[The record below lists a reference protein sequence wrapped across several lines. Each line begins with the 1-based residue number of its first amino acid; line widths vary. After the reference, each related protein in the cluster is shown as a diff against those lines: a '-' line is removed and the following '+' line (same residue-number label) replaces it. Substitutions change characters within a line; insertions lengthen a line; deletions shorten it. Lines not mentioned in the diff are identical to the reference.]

1 METRSSYS
9 LLTRDDQVDANTR
22 ADDLFEFIPEET
34 SDPNKDHDL
43 KGIRLHKTQT
53 NVAVNHWIN
62 SIRIGIGCQRQES
75 ISQIGILID
84 VLDILGID
92 WLIVFG

>member
-1 METRSSYS
+1 METTSSS
-9 LLTRDDQVDANTR
+9 SVLTRDDQIDTNTR
-22 ADDLFEFIPEET
+22 TDNLFEFIPEET

-53 NVAVNHWIN
+53 DVAVNHWIN

-75 ISQIGILID
+75 IFQIGILID
-84 VLDILGID
+84 GLDILGID
-92 WLIVFG
+92 WLIVFR